1 MKELY
6 EINDEDIPIEL
17 KSFFNIKIN
26 TPEVDYSKYEV
37 ELKN

>member
-6 EINDEDIPIEL
+6 EINDEDIPTEL
-17 KSFFNIKIN
+17 KSFFNIKVNGTEI
-26 TPEVDYSKYEV
+26 DYSKYEV